1 MTLRSIIET
10 VESVKVK
17 VVTYAKDGNT
27 VVIHHERIHPIIPNV
42 GIFKTKPDSYG
53 QYSYVL
59 VVHYACGYGMQ
70 IDGLS
75 RYDEDAEV
83 LRYHANFDAEG
94 ELLPLKEVIRR
105 ICQPYATEE
114 EYLQHLDT
122 LAQTGKYLRAAD
134 IRLAEEML
142 RSTPGHGRERLQ
154 TYRDARQQY
163 RSRMEQEDQS
173 RKEERRLREE
183 QERAAVAAQQ
193 KQQMKAMAEKL
204 LQNGQDI
211 PVDVNAIFRLAK
223 VHGIIIPI
231 NVKGWMRRSLCNI
244 TIKDGRIAAWRY
256 YNSPSRT
263 APQYLMQLMAALR
276 HAHELENAQCKEEP
290 YEPIL

>member
-10 VESVKVK
+10 VEPVKVK

-59 VVHYACGYGMQ
+59 VVHYACGYGIQ

-114 EYLQHLDT
+114 AYLQHLDT
-122 LAQTGKYLRAAD
+122 LAQSGKYLRAAD
-134 IRLAEEML
+134 IRLAEEIL
-142 RSTPGHGRERLQ
+142 RTAPEHGLERLQ
-154 TYRDARQQY
+154 IYRDAQQQY
-163 RSRMEQEDQS
+163 RSRMEQEEQS
-173 RKEERRLREE
+173 RKEERRLQEE
-183 QERAAVAAQQ
+183 QERAAAVARQ
-193 KQQMKAMAEKL
+193 KQQVKAMAKKL
-204 LQNGQDI
+204 LRDGRDI
-211 PVDVNAIFRLAK
+211 PVDVDAIFLLANAYG
-223 VHGIIIPI
+223 VTIPI
-231 NVKGWMRRSLCNI
+231 NVKGWMRRSLRNI
-244 TIKDGRIAAWRY
+244 TIKDGRITAWRH

-263 APQYLMQLMAALR
+263 APQYLMRLIAALR
-276 HAHELENAQCKEEP
+276 HAHELEKTNREED
-290 YEPIL
+290 EHEQNL